1 MLQSTLSHDFVPD
14 TCLSR
19 RSASTTSPS
28 TLRTRHHSAKT
39 REYACHRDVVSRC
52 AHITFSYNVYLAI
65 FGAIVMLLTMLNLN
79 EQKYIQIFM
88 TLYR

>member
-19 RSASTTSPS
+19 RSALTTSRS

-39 REYACHRDVVSRC
+39 REYACHVTWSVAA

-65 FGAIVMLLTMLNLN
+65 FGTIVTLLTMLNLN
-79 EQKYIQIFM
+79 EQKYMQIFM